1 MAAAT
6 DRIKRMESLFIL
18 IPVAL
23 IFVALAVKAFFW
35 AVDNKQFDDLESSAQ
50 NILFDDDPQ
59 SHSSADENTPLDKPD
74 D

>member
-1 MAAAT
+1 
-6 DRIKRMESLFIL
+6 MESLFIL

-23 IFVALAVKAFFW
+23 IFVVVAVKAFFW

-50 NILFDDDPQ
+50 NILFDDNPQ
-59 SHSSADENTPLDKPD
+59 GDSAPAKTPSTEHPD